1 MKKQYVF
8 CEFYVIIFL
17 FYNKGVFNLKLTQ
30 NNETLA
36 ENKVLILY
44 ILNKIAKPITNNALY
59 ELVLAVQDMNYFYF
73 QQFLLDL
80 QETKYVICY
89 TLDDETVYEITDV
102 GKKALVLVEDL
113 IPGIIKLKM
122 EGNLKGNLNS
132 IEERDSISAEYI
144 PLSENE
150 YKIKCKIVENNKNLF
165 EVQLYAGSREQ
176 AKFIADNWQE
186 NAVSLYPQILK
197 ILSHRGRFL
206 NKKGILLSQVS
217 EASAKYMPRA
227 KALANIGSLTL
238 LLRKNLT
245 IFPMQ

>member
-17 FYNKGVFNLKLTQ
+17 FYNKGVFNLKL
-30 NNETLA
+30 NEDNETLA

-89 TLDDETVYEITDV
+89 TLDDETVYEITEV
-102 GKKALVLVEDL
+102 GKNALVLVEDL
-113 IPGIIKLKM
+113 IPGILKLKM
-122 EGNLKGNLNS
+122 DGNLKGNLNS
-132 IEERDSISAEYI
+132 IEERDSITSEYMPI
-144 PLSENE
+144 SENE
-150 YKIKCKIVENNKNLF
+150 YIIKCKIVENNKTLF

-176 AKFIADNWQE
+176 AKFISDNWKE
-186 NAVSLYPQILK
+186 NAISLYPKILK
-197 ILSHRGRFL
+197 ILSQRGRFL
-206 NKKGILLSQVS
+206 ARQKCPIWDTFFGMVKTIH
-217 EASAKYMPRA
+217 YIF
-227 KALANIGSLTL
+227 ANSSKSGRLKSPLHF
-238 LLRKNLT
+238 R
-245 IFPMQ
+245 

>member
-1 MKKQYVF
+1 MKKQYSF
-8 CEFYVIIFL
+8 CKFYVIIFL
-17 FYNKGVFNLKLTQ
+17 FYGKGVFNLKLTQ

-206 NKKGILLSQVS
+206 KNKSETSFHTGTNLS
-217 EASAKYMPRA
+217 
-227 KALANIGSLTL
+227 
-238 LLRKNLT
+238 
-245 IFPMQ
+245 

>member
-8 CEFYVIIFL
+8 CKFYVIIFL
-17 FYNKGVFNLKLTQ
+17 FYGKGVFNLKLTQ
-30 NNETLA
+30 DNETLA
-36 ENKVLILY
+36 ESKVLILY

-59 ELVLAVQDMNYFYF
+59 ELVLATQDMNYFYF

-80 QETKYVICY
+80 QETKYVVCY

-102 GKKALVLVEDL
+102 GKNALVLVEDL
-113 IPGIIKLKM
+113 IPGILKLKM

-150 YKIKCKIVENNKNLF
+150 YKIKCKIVENNKTLF

-186 NAVSLYPQILK
+186 NAVLLYPQILK
-197 ILSHRGRFL
+197 ILSQRGRFL
-206 NKKGILLSQVS
+206 NKKAPVLRTI
-217 EASAKYMPRA
+217 
-227 KALANIGSLTL
+227 SLW
-238 LLRKNLT
+238 
-245 IFPMQ
+245 